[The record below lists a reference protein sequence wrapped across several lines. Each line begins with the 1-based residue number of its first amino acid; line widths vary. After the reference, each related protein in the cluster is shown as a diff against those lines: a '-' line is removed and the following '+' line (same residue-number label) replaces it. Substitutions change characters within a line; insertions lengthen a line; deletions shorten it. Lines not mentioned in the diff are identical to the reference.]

1 MKLYYW
7 KNGNEINF
15 GDDLNPWLWHKL
27 IPNILD
33 NDPTTAFIG
42 IGTVLNSSLRSK
54 TPDAKIRVIFGSGAG
69 YGGKNGNLVLDDT
82 HKVYCV
88 RGPLTARKLGLSL
101 DYSICDSAILTR
113 KVFDFS
119 LSKKY
124 TFSFMP
130 HHSFISKGVPWQ
142 EICQQAGIEFIDSTK
157 SVEECLTKIA
167 QTEILIAEAMH
178 GAILADAF
186 RVPWIP
192 IITHGAINRSKW
204 EDWCSSIDIE
214 YQPLYF
220 DQISYLKTRSNTRLY
235 PLKKIKQSWVNNLH
249 LDFCLKGFRH
259 IVKHPQFFLSDSDTM
274 ENLTEKLSAKLQ
286 TFLGDYHNGEFQQ

>member
-7 KNGNEINF
+7 KNGDKINF
-15 GDDLNPWLWHKL
+15 GDDLNPWLWNKL

-42 IGTVLNSSLRSK
+42 IGTILNSALRSK
-54 TPDAKIRVIFGSGAG
+54 TPDAKTRVIFGSGAG
-69 YGGKNGNLVLDDT
+69 YGGKNGNLILDNT
-82 HKVYCV
+82 HRVYCV

-119 LSKKY
+119 IPKKY
-124 TFSFMP
+124 SFSFMP
-130 HHSFISKGVPWQ
+130 HHSFLSYGTPWR
-142 EICQQAGIEFIDSTK
+142 EICQQVGIEFIDSTK
-157 SVEECLTKIA
+157 PVEECLTKIA

-192 IITHGAINRSKW
+192 VITHRVINTSKW
-204 EDWCSSIDIE
+204 EDWCSSISLE
-214 YQPLYF
+214 YKPIYL
-220 DQISYLKTRSNTRLY
+220 DQITYVNARKTRLY
-235 PLKKIKQSWVNNLH
+235 ALKQLKASFINSIYINL
-249 LDFCLKGFRH
+249 LMSGFRH
-259 IVKHPQFFLSDSDTM
+259 IMANSQPFLSDLETM
-274 ENLTEKLSAKLQ
+274 ENFTEKLSQKLQ
-286 TFLGDYHNGEFQQ
+286 TFVDDYSNGIF